1 MKKTWQP
8 EELVEY
14 WTLLPEEL
22 ALLNQKNDENRL
34 GFAILL
40 KFFEI
45 YARFPENNQEIS
57 KIVVDYVAKLLDI
70 SPQKYSYYDWQG
82 RSIKYH
88 RAQIREFFGF
98 QETKVSDAKELTNW
112 LAEQALIY
120 ELKFEQLKLAALARL
135 RNLKLEPPT
144 DSRLERI
151 IRSAIRNF
159 ESKFFRDITS
169 QLSNQSK
176 KWIDDFLKEKA
187 SDQELDDNTE
197 VNHDK
202 QLNNLGDI
210 QLSQQLDN
218 TNNSEISADV
228 PILTWAELKTDPG
241 RIGVESFQ
249 KEVAKLEIFEQLELP
264 ADLFKKIPTK
274 VLQVYKSRVVVE
286 HPRDLRRH
294 PEHIRYTLFTAFC
307 WLI

>member
-14 WTLLPEEL
+14 WTLLPLEL

-57 KIVVDYVAKLLDI
+57 TQVVDYVAKLLDI

-98 QETKVSDAKELTNW
+98 QETKVSDAFELTNW

-120 ELKFEQLKLAALARL
+120 ELKFEQLKLAAVARL
-135 RNLKLEPPT
+135 RNYVML
-144 DSRLERI
+144 
-151 IRSAIRNF
+151 
-159 ESKFFRDITS
+159 
-169 QLSNQSK
+169 
-176 KWIDDFLKEKA
+176 
-187 SDQELDDNTE
+187 
-197 VNHDK
+197 
-202 QLNNLGDI
+202 
-210 QLSQQLDN
+210 
-218 TNNSEISADV
+218 
-228 PILTWAELKTDPG
+228 
-241 RIGVESFQ
+241 
-249 KEVAKLEIFEQLELP
+249 LP
-264 ADLFKKIPTK
+264 
-274 VLQVYKSRVVVE
+274 VLQMQFLLPEFLLFGERVQPPVLLTRKSLV
-286 HPRDLRRH
+286 LG
-294 PEHIRYTLFTAFC
+294 IKT
-307 WLI
+307 

>member
-1 MKKTWQP
+1 MKKIWQP

-57 KIVVDYVAKLLDI
+57 FIVVDYVAKLLDI

-120 ELKFEQLKLAALARL
+120 ELKFEQLKLAAVARL

-176 KWIDDFLKEKA
+176 NWINDFLKEKA
-187 SDQELDDNTE
+187 S
-197 VNHDK
+197 
-202 QLNNLGDI
+202 
-210 QLSQQLDN
+210 
-218 TNNSEISADV
+218 
-228 PILTWAELKTDPG
+228 
-241 RIGVESFQ
+241 
-249 KEVAKLEIFEQLELP
+249 EQ
-264 ADLFKKIPTK
+264 
-274 VLQVYKSRVVVE
+274 
-286 HPRDLRRH
+286 
-294 PEHIRYTLFTAFC
+294 
-307 WLI
+307 

>member
-22 ALLNQKNDENRL
+22 AILNQKNDENRL

-45 YARFPENNQEIS
+45 YARFPLNNQEIS
-57 KIVVDYVAKLLDI
+57 ISVVNYVAKLLDI
-70 SPQKYSYYDWQG
+70 PQRSTLTTIGKDG
-82 RSIKYH
+82 SIKYH

-98 QETKVSDAKELTNW
+98 RETKVSDAKELTNW

-120 ELKFEQLKLAALARL
+120 ELKFEQLKLAAVARL

-159 ESKFFRDITS
+159 ESKFFGT
-169 QLSNQSK
+169 
-176 KWIDDFLKEKA
+176 
-187 SDQELDDNTE
+187 
-197 VNHDK
+197 
-202 QLNNLGDI
+202 
-210 QLSQQLDN
+210 
-218 TNNSEISADV
+218 
-228 PILTWAELKTDPG
+228 
-241 RIGVESFQ
+241 
-249 KEVAKLEIFEQLELP
+249 
-264 ADLFKKIPTK
+264 
-274 VLQVYKSRVVVE
+274 
-286 HPRDLRRH
+286 
-294 PEHIRYTLFTAFC
+294 
-307 WLI
+307 